1 MTTKCLFKILNKIYL
16 FPHRSQ
22 KRKKIGK
29 LFKTL
34 YQRYIRINNSC
45 QLKKNEKIVSYMKN
59 KKRAQGASYL
69 LDHGGYLLIYG
80 SCQCYVCYFPQPRKP
95 CGVQRLIEDWLLI
108 LYIHTWYLSPAPPAV
123 LVEKNLS
130 CGEVSPHDKCSVGD
144 MSPHG

>member
-1 MTTKCLFKILNKIYL
+1 MPFQNTRQNLSISTQVTKE
-16 FPHRSQ
+16 
-22 KRKKIGK
+22 KKIGK

-45 QLKKNEKIVSYMKN
+45 QLKKNEKIVSYMRN

-95 CGVQRLIEDWLLI
+95 CGVQRLIEDWLLDWSRNFSHI
-108 LYIHTWYLSPAPPAV
+108 LQSIPIFPTPNLVCSQIPPPSFAFRSSRKTLHV
-123 LVEKNLS
+123 SQLV
-130 CGEVSPHDKCSVGD
+130 
-144 MSPHG
+144 